1 MGDKPNMAGSSP
13 SRLIST
19 LHNILHKISLALV
32 RGLFNARGCAIL
44 KHISVAGCVVPRRS
58 VVYEYAR
65 WVPAEVS
72 RMSHDYSSR
81 CASNIPDSRLL
92 LLLL

>member
-1 MGDKPNMAGSSP
+1 MGDKPNMAGGSP

-44 KHISVAGCVVPRRS
+44 KHISVAGCVASRRS
-58 VVYEYAR
+58 VVYEYAH
-65 WVPAEVS
+65 A
-72 RMSHDYSSR
+72 R
-81 CASNIPDSRLL
+81 CLRKSLG
-92 LLLL
+92 